1 MTLDEFLASM
11 PAQAEAFRRSTLE
24 HAKTDDGFVLEREE
38 IDWWREI
45 AAYVEYV
52 EVQEMVRESGT

>member
-1 MTLDEFLASM
+1 MTLQEFLDSI
-11 PAQAEAFRRSTLE
+11 PAQSEAFKQSTLS
-24 HAKTDDGFVLEREE
+24 HAQTDASFVLEREE

-52 EVQEMVRESGT
+52 EVQEAAGDQQ